1 MMGYKPVHFT
11 DNYKYLGVTLDKGL
25 NFQLHVKNVYNL
37 AAHKIYLLGI
47 IRPYLT
53 IESALFVYK
62 TKVLPY
68 IDYGDILYHK
78 THKQAINKIQ
88 RLQNRALGICLKSPA
103 RTPSDQVHSTTGV
116 PYLEF
121 RRKAHLRNFMYSRK
135 DDPKYLDTG
144 RTNTHARD
152 AALVKV
158 IPPKST
164 VFERSVLYKAA
175 IEWNNLDVGSR
186 SIVNKAMFKAHQKR
200 WLKDSVTLS

>member
-68 IDYGDILYHK
+68 IDYYGNILYHK
-78 THKQAINKIQ
+78 AHKQAINKIQ
-88 RLQNRALGICLKSPA
+88 RLQNRALRIWLKSPA
-103 RTPSDQVHSTTGV
+103 RTPSGQVHSTTGV

-121 RRKAHLRNFMYSRK
+121 SRKAHLRNCMYSRK

-144 RTNTHARD
+144 CTNTRA
-152 AALVKV
+152 
-158 IPPKST
+158 P
-164 VFERSVLYKAA
+164 VFERSVLYKGA

-200 WLKDSVTLS
+200 WLKGSVTLS